1 MKLRQNAGKKGSI
14 QSVLRHCP
22 PEADRTGK
30 GARMID
36 QEKVLRMTK
45 MASYEEHGGK
55 KDMAVAGYF
64 RNDYI
69 GMQMILSFVVVT
81 LAFLAAFGAWLC
93 FNFVEVMEN
102 IYSMDLV
109 ATGQKILLLYL
120 IVLAGYMAVTWVIYL
135 IRYAQTRKRLSLFL
149 EYLNDLDE
157 KEEEEGL

>member
-1 MKLRQNAGKKGSI
+1 
-14 QSVLRHCP
+14 
-22 PEADRTGK
+22 
-30 GARMID
+30 MID

-120 IVLAGYMAVTWVIYL
+120 TLCADQKAAEPVSGIFKRPGRKGRRGRTLRGY
-135 IRYAQTRKRLSLFL
+135 
-149 EYLNDLDE
+149 
-157 KEEEEGL
+157 

>member
-1 MKLRQNAGKKGSI
+1 MG
-14 QSVLRHCP
+14 V
-22 PEADRTGK
+22 
-30 GARMID
+30 
-36 QEKVLRMTK
+36 V
-45 MASYEEHGGK
+45 
-55 KDMAVAGYF
+55 GYF

-69 GMQMILSFVVVT
+69 GMQITLSFVLVT

>member
-1 MKLRQNAGKKGSI
+1 MKTKLHAKVRPNT
-14 QSVLRHCP
+14 
-22 PEADRTGK
+22 PEAPQVKPKKQK
-30 GARMID
+30 GTFSRVMKALFRYYPG
-36 QEKVLRMTK
+36 MT
-45 MASYEEHGGK
+45 
-55 KDMAVAGYF
+55 
-64 RNDYI
+64 
-69 GMQMILSFVVVT
+69 T
-81 LAFLAAFGAWLC
+81 LTIIFLVINAIVSSVPAIF
-93 FNFVEVMEN
+93 MEN